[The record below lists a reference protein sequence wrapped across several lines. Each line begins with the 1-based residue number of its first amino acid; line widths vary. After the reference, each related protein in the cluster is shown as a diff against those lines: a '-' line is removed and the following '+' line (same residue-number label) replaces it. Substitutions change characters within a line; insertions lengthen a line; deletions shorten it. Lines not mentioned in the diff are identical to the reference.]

1 MTTFREQRGTS
12 MRHPLS
18 LTAARTLLAAVLAAT
33 ATTAAT
39 APATAA
45 EVVVDDFDT
54 TRTDTFTAP
63 LEGCLP
69 ADLLGTA
76 TVTEHSTG
84 RVVRTPA
91 ATVIKGLDAYD
102 FRMTFPDGR
111 YVRSGV
117 DDERFSVVLTNP
129 GRVTVAS
136 TASRDERTIYAPDG
150 TPIGTLSIRET
161 YDVVFRDTNGN
172 GEPDPGEITTE
183 RHRFRLTCG

>member
-1 MTTFREQRGTS
+1 

-18 LTAARTLLAAVLAAT
+18 VTAARSLLAAVLTASAA
-33 ATTAAT
+33 AAAVT
-39 APATAA
+39 PAAA
-45 EVVVDDFDT
+45 EVLVDDFDV
-54 TRTDTFTAP
+54 TRTDTFTVP

-76 TVTEHSTG
+76 TVTEHSIG
-84 RVVRTPA
+84 RVVQTPGA
-91 ATVIKGLDAYD
+91 VVVKGVDLFD

-111 YVRSGV
+111 YVDSGV
-117 DDERFSVVLTNP
+117 DQERFTAVFTEP
-129 GRVTVAS
+129 RRIAVAS
-136 TASRDERTIYAPDG
+136 IDSRDERTLHAPDG

-161 YDVVFRDTNGN
+161 YDVVYRDTNGN